1 MIFTDLARFA
11 DYGVFMKWFVILLH
25 FMLVYSWAA
34 ESRNMAVLDLD
45 ASTNLTQEE
54 TKTISDRLE
63 SEIQG
68 TGKAIL
74 LERRKMQ
81 EILSEQGFQQ
91 SGACNASNCQVQ
103 VGQLLGVDQ
112 VITGSVGKVGNV
124 YTLNV
129 KLIDVQTG
137 AIMRSHVVDV
147 EGDLSKLLVYG
158 CKETARGL
166 LGLETKSDS
175 SQVSSGSWKVWGGVG
190 VVALATIG
198 GVVYYL
204 FQPAE
209 TTTKTVVITRDRV
222 LQ

>member
-1 MIFTDLARFA
+1 VLLLLL
-11 DYGVFMKWFVILLH
+11 VFVN
-25 FMLVYSWAA
+25 SWAVEA
-34 ESRNMAVLDLD
+34 RNLAVLDLD
-45 ASTNLTQEE
+45 GTANLTMEE

-68 TGKAIL
+68 TGTASL

-91 SGACNASNCQVQ
+91 SGVCDASNCQVQ

-137 AIMRSHVVDV
+137 AILRSHVVDV
-147 EGDLSKLLVYG
+147 DGDLSKLLVYG
-158 CKETARGL
+158 CKESARGL
-166 LGLETKSDS
+166 LGLEPKETLPKERN
-175 SQVSSGSWKVWGGVG
+175 GGWKVWGAVG
-190 VVALATIG
+190 VAAFATIG
-198 GVVYYL
+198 GIVYYL
-204 FQPAE
+204 FQPTE
-209 TTTKTVVITRDRV
+209 ITTKTQVISRDRV